1 MANSKNNNENN
12 TIVKRKLR
20 NLISATEK
28 LVETVGSKAMVFHGS
43 AKKTAGG
50 LKKKD
55 LFKDKDGN
63 IKSKKASAAAKKNNN
78 LGDFKAKKGKKGEFN
93 KAPKKGTM
101 AYNQMV

>member
-1 MANSKNNNENN
+1 MANNN

-28 LVETVGSKAMVFHGS
+28 LVQTVGSKAMVFHGT

-78 LGDFKAKKGKKGEFN
+78 LGAFKAKKGSKGFKN
-93 KAPKKGTM
+93 APKKGSM
-101 AYNQMV
+101 EYSQLV

>member
-1 MANSKNNNENN
+1 MANNN

-28 LVETVGSKAMVFHGS
+28 LVQTVGSKAMVFHGT

-78 LGDFKAKKGKKGEFN
+78 LGAFKAKKGKKGEFN
-93 KAPKKGTM
+93 KAPKKGSM
-101 AYNQMV
+101 AYNQLI

>member
-1 MANSKNNNENN
+1 MANNN

-28 LVETVGSKAMVFHGS
+28 LVQTVGSKAMVFHGT

-63 IKSKKASAAAKKNNN
+63 IKSKKASAAAKKNDN
-78 LGDFKAKKGKKGEFN
+78 LGAFKAKKGSKGFKN
-93 KAPKKGTM
+93 APKKGSM
-101 AYNQMV
+101 EYSQLV

>member
-1 MANSKNNNENN
+1 MAKNNN
-12 TIVKRKLR
+12 TMVKRKLR

-28 LVETVGSKAMVFHGS
+28 LVETVGSKAMVFHGT

-50 LKKKD
+50 LMKKD
-55 LFKDKDGN
+55 LFKDTNGN

-78 LGDFKAKKGKKGEFN
+78 LGAFKAKKGKKGEFN

>member
-1 MANSKNNNENN
+1 
-12 TIVKRKLR
+12 
-20 NLISATEK
+20 
-28 LVETVGSKAMVFHGS
+28 LVQTVGSKAMVFHGT

-78 LGDFKAKKGKKGEFN
+78 LGAFKAKKGSKGFKN
-93 KAPKKGTM
+93 APKKGSM
-101 AYNQMV
+101 EYSQLV